1 MSGVEASKDKS
12 RAVMTSS
19 GNVSVDMNKWEERLE
34 SVGEQDQEWWQPDGN
49 HYPVCIL
56 SRRQISPALS
66 FVPSIT
72 LLSSFVGQSFNANE
86 ETIKSST
93 L

>member
-1 MSGVEASKDKS
+1 M
-12 RAVMTSS
+12 RTSS
-19 GNVSVDMNKWEERLE
+19 GYVSLDMNKWEERLE

-56 SRRQISPALS
+56 SRRQISP
-66 FVPSIT
+66 VVHSIT
-72 LLSSFVGQSFNANE
+72 LPFSFVGQSFNANE